1 MTPLPHR
8 IAVLGVPGSGVKE
21 LMQALRTALATQTDP
36 WRISDEIPPD
46 NGVGC
51 LALLLGLSLSSAK
64 ADVALDREL
73 RQQLHTRGLP
83 YRVIYGTDPATRLA
97 NALHALGRPPSD
109 SPSVKTRVQAQ
120 FDLNRGRT
128 PWSCEKCSDPD
139 CEHRLFTGLLR
150 GQAD

>member
-8 IAVLGVPGSGVKE
+8 IAVLGVPGSEVNE

-36 WRISDEIPPD
+36 WHISDEIHPD
-46 NGVGC
+46 SGSGC
-51 LALLLGLSLSSAK
+51 LTLLLGLSLSPAK
-64 ADVALDREL
+64 TDVALDRKL
-73 RQQLHTRGLP
+73 RQQLHTQGLP

-97 NALHALGRPPSD
+97 NALHALGQPATD
-109 SPSVKTRVQAQ
+109 SPSVQARAQAQ

-150 GQAD
+150 RQTD